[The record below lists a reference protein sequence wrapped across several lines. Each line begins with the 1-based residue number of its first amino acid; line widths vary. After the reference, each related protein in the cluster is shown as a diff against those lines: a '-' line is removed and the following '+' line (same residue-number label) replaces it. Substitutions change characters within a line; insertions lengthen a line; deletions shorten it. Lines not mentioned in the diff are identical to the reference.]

1 MSQKKAKAER
11 KTEKEQQSKEINTQ
25 EAQAAIQKDR
35 QERISKGSAEIQV
48 VLKKYNLSLD
58 AVMILTRHG
67 NVPEIKI
74 LAKD

>member
-35 QERISKGSAEIQV
+35 QERINKGNAEIQV

-67 NVPEIKI
+67 NVPEIKL
-74 LAKD
+74 LANG